1 VLRLFF
7 AALATLGPLMRKTTT
22 ITSAA
27 LALAAAAAVAGC
39 GSSSSNAAPGVQ
51 LAPQGGATAATSTA
65 AASSATST
73 SASASATS
81 TTTSSTPLPAALKTK
96 PKVSIPS
103 GAPPKKLVVKDLIK
117 GTGPAATA
125 SSTVNVQYVGELY
138 KGGKQFDASWND
150 GSGQP
155 VSLPLSGVIKGWQQ
169 GIPGMKIG
177 GRRELIIPP
186 SLGYGATAQSKI
198 PANSTLVFIIDL
210 HGLS

>member
-1 VLRLFF
+1 
-7 AALATLGPLMRKTTT
+7 MRKTTT
-22 ITSAA
+22 ITCAVFA
-27 LALAAAAAVAGC
+27 LAAAVAGC
-39 GSSSSNAAPGVQ
+39 GSSSSTPKAAGVQ
-51 LAPQGGATAATSTA
+51 TAPSGGLTSATSTA
-65 AASSATST
+65 SATTSAST

-96 PKVSIPS
+96 PKVTIPS
-103 GAPPKKLVVKDLIK
+103 GPPPSKLVVKDLIK
-117 GTGPAATA
+117 GTGAAATA

-138 KGGKQFDASWND
+138 KGGKQFDASWDD

-177 GRRELIIPP
+177 GRRELIIPA

-198 PANSTLVFIIDL
+198 PANSTLVFVIDL
-210 HGLS
+210 HAIS

>member
-1 VLRLFF
+1 
-7 AALATLGPLMRKTTT
+7 MRKTTT
-22 ITSAA
+22 ITCAA
-27 LALAAAAAVAGC
+27 LALAAAVAGC
-39 GSSSSNAAPGVQ
+39 GSSSSSSAAPGVQ
-51 LAPQGGATAATSTA
+51 LAPSDGATAATSTA
-65 AASSATST
+65 ASSSATT

-103 GAPPKKLVVKDLIK
+103 GPPPKKLVVKDLVK
-117 GTGPAATA
+117 GTGAAATP

-198 PANSTLVFIIDL
+198 PANSTLVFVIDL

>member
-1 VLRLFF
+1 
-7 AALATLGPLMRKTTT
+7 MRKKTT
-22 ITSAA
+22 ITCAA
-27 LALAAAAAVAGC
+27 VALAAAIAGC
-39 GSSSSNAAPGVQ
+39 GSSSSSAAPGVQ
-51 LAPQGGATAATSTA
+51 LAPADGATAATSP
-65 AASSATST
+65 AASSSATT

-96 PKVSIPS
+96 PKVSVPS

-117 GTGPAATA
+117 GTGPAATP

-169 GIPGMKIG
+169 GIPGMKVG
-177 GRRELIIPP
+177 GRRELIIPA

-198 PANSTLVFIIDL
+198 PANSTLVFVIDL
-210 HGLS
+210 HGVS

>member
-1 VLRLFF
+1 M
-7 AALATLGPLMRKTTT
+7 PKTTT
-22 ITSAA
+22 ITCAA
-27 LALAAAAAVAGC
+27 LALAAAVAVAGC
-39 GSSSSNAAPGVQ
+39 GGSSQAAAPGVT
-51 LAPQGGATAATSTA
+51 LAPSAGATSATSTA
-65 AASSATST
+65 AASTT

-81 TTTSSTPLPAALKTK
+81 TTTSNTPLPAALKTK
-96 PKVSIPS
+96 PKVAIPS
-103 GAPPKKLVVKDLIK
+103 GAPPSKLVVKDLIK

-125 SSTVNVQYVGELY
+125 NSTVNVQYVGELY

-169 GIPGMKIG
+169 GIPGMKVG

-198 PANSTLVFIIDL
+198 PANSTLVFVIDL
-210 HGLS
+210 HGVS

>member
-1 VLRLFF
+1 
-7 AALATLGPLMRKTTT
+7 MRKTTT
-22 ITSAA
+22 ITCAA
-27 LALAAAAAVAGC
+27 VALAAAVAGC
-39 GSSSSNAAPGVQ
+39 GSSSSAAPGVQ
-51 LAPQGGATAATSTA
+51 LAPSDGATAATSTA
-65 AASSATST
+65 ASSTATS

-103 GAPPKKLVVKDLIK
+103 GPPPKKLVVKDLIK

-125 SSTVNVQYVGELY
+125 SSTVNVQYVGEVY

-177 GRRELIIPP
+177 GRRELIIP
-186 SLGYGATAQSKI
+186 SALGYGAKGSPPKI
-198 PANSTLVFIIDL
+198 PPNSALVFVIDL
-210 HGLS
+210 HGVS

>member
-1 VLRLFF
+1 
-7 AALATLGPLMRKTTT
+7 MRKTTT
-22 ITSAA
+22 ITCAA
-27 LALAAAAAVAGC
+27 LALAAAVAGC
-39 GSSSSNAAPGVQ
+39 GSSSSSSAAPGVQ
-51 LAPQGGATAATSTA
+51 LAPSDGATSATSTA
-65 AASSATST
+65 ASSSATT

-96 PKVSIPS
+96 PTVSIPS
-103 GAPPKKLVVKDLIK
+103 GPPPKKLVVKDLVK
-117 GTGPAATA
+117 GTGAAATP

-198 PANSTLVFIIDL
+198 PANSTLVFVIDL

>member
-1 VLRLFF
+1 
-7 AALATLGPLMRKTTT
+7 MRKTKT
-22 ITSAA
+22 ITCAA
-27 LALAAAAAVAGC
+27 VALAAAVAGC
-39 GSSSSNAAPGVQ
+39 GSSSSAAPGVQ
-51 LAPQGGATAATSTA
+51 LAPSAGATSATSTA
-65 AASSATST
+65 ASSSATT

-103 GAPPKKLVVKDLIK
+103 GAPPSKLVVKDLIK

-186 SLGYGATAQSKI
+186 GLGYGATAHSKI
-198 PANSTLVFIIDL
+198 PANSTLVFVIDL
-210 HGLS
+210 HGVS

>member
-1 VLRLFF
+1 MRKTLTITC
-7 AALATLGPLMRKTTT
+7 AALAV
-22 ITSAA
+22 
-27 LALAAAAAVAGC
+27 AAAAAGC
-39 GSSSSNAAPGVQ
+39 GSSSSTKAAGVQ
-51 LAPQGGATAATSTA
+51 LAPSDGATSATSTA
-65 AASSATST
+65 AASSATSSGT
-73 SASASATS
+73 ASASATS

-103 GAPPKKLVVKDLIK
+103 GAPPKTLVVKDLIK
-117 GTGPAATA
+117 GTGAAATA
-125 SSTVNVQYVGELY
+125 GSTVTVQYVGEVY

-155 VSLPLSGVIKGWQQ
+155 VSLPLTGVIKGWQQ

-198 PANSTLVFIIDL
+198 PANSTLVFVIDL
-210 HGLS
+210 HSIS